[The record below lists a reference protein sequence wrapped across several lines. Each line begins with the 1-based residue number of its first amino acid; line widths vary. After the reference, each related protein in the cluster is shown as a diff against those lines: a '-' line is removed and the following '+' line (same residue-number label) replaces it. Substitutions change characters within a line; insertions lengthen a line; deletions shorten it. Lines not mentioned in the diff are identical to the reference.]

1 MFIFKLLELGVGR
14 TKTHLK
20 QISCYN
26 KMAQGMIA
34 QKSSEVDTDLQTI
47 GTDMITMFWLA
58 KKEKQTE
65 NRVNQDFSQDNN
77 DVKTAQQK

>member
-1 MFIFKLLELGVGR
+1 
-14 TKTHLK
+14 
-20 QISCYN
+20 
-26 KMAQGMIA
+26 MIA
-34 QKSSEVDTDLQTI
+34 QKSSEVDTDLQKI
-47 GTDMITMFWLA
+47 GTDMITMFCLA

>member
-1 MFIFKLLELGVGR
+1 MLELGVGR

-20 QISCYN
+20 QISCYD

-34 QKSSEVDTDLQTI
+34 QKSSEVDTDLQKI

>member
-1 MFIFKLLELGVGR
+1 
-14 TKTHLK
+14 
-20 QISCYN
+20 
-26 KMAQGMIA
+26 MAQGMIA
-34 QKSSEVDTDLQTI
+34 QKSSEVDTDLQKI

>member
-1 MFIFKLLELGVGR
+1 
-14 TKTHLK
+14 
-20 QISCYN
+20 
-26 KMAQGMIA
+26 MIG
-34 QKSSEVDTDLQTI
+34 QKSSEVDTDLQKI